1 MMAHPAAVSKRMVSF
16 PSGRVRVRAC
26 LARPRGR
33 GPFPGLLV
41 IQEWWGLNPHIMD
54 VAARFARQGYAAL
67 APDLYSRQGNRVTK
81 DPAEAARLMGKLAP
95 KHALAEL
102 GAALRFLQAQPGVDR
117 RRIGVVGF
125 CMGGTYALL
134 LPCARKGI
142 RAAVPFYGQVPD
154 PDEPLRDLACPVL
167 YIYGTQDQWISM
179 ADVERLRAAL
189 ARYGK
194 LGEVVTYEAPHAFFN
209 NTRKDTYRA
218 EHARDAWRRTLDF
231 LAQHLAA

>member
-1 MMAHPAAVSKRMVSF
+1 MAAQAAVSKRRVSF
-16 PSGRVRVRAC
+16 SSGRVRAEAF

-33 GPFPGLLV
+33 GTFPGLLV
-41 IQEWWGLNPHIMD
+41 IQEWWGLNPHIQD
-54 VAARFARQGYAAL
+54 VAARFARQGYVAL
-67 APDLYSRQGNRVTK
+67 APDLYSRQGHRVTK
-81 DPAEAARLMGKLAP
+81 DPAEAARLMGHLAQ
-95 KHALAEL
+95 KDALADL
-102 GAALRFLQAQPGVDR
+102 GAAHRFLQAQPGVDR

-134 LPCARKGI
+134 LPCVRRGI

-154 PDEPLRDLACPVL
+154 PAEPLRDLACPIL
-167 YIYGTQDQWISM
+167 YIYGTQDQWITM

-189 ARYGK
+189 ARYAK
-194 LGEVVTYEAPHAFFN
+194 SGEVVTYEAPHAFFN

-218 EHARDAWRRTLDF
+218 EYAKDAWRRTLAF

>member
-1 MMAHPAAVSKRMVSF
+1 MAAETVAVSKRMVGF
-16 PSGRVRVRAC
+16 PSGRVRVQAF

-41 IQEWWGLNPHIMD
+41 IQEWWGLNPHIQD
-54 VAARFARQGYAAL
+54 VAGRFARQGYVAL
-67 APDLYSRQGNRVTK
+67 APDLYSRQGHRVTK
-81 DPAEAARLMGKLAP
+81 DPAEAGRLMGNLSP
-95 KHALAEL
+95 KDALADL
-102 GAALRFLQAQPGVDR
+102 GAALRFLQAQPGTDR

-134 LPCARKGI
+134 LPCVRKGI

-154 PDEPLRDLACPVL
+154 PDEPLRGLACPVL

-179 ADVERLRAAL
+179 PDVDRLRAAL
-189 ARYGK
+189 ARFGK
-194 LGEVVTYEAPHAFFN
+194 AGEVITYDGPHAFFN

-218 EHARDAWRRTLDF
+218 EYARDAWRRTLAF
-231 LAQHLAA
+231 LGEHLGT